1 MPVQM
6 SDFEEKVWKYLVDH
20 KTPVSV
26 KGLARRFIV
35 SDSKVLS
42 AFRKLVAGGVVEI
55 VRMGSAKYYK
65 VKE

>member
-1 MPVQM
+1 M
-6 SDFEEKVWKYLVDH
+6 SDFEEKVWKYMVDH

>member
-6 SDFEEKVWKYLVDH
+6 NDFEEKVWKYLVEH
-20 KTPVSV
+20 KTPVAV
-26 KGLARRFIV
+26 KTLAKRFIV
-35 SDSKVLS
+35 SDSRVLTV
-42 AFRKLVAGGVVEI
+42 FRKLVAEGIVEI